1 MSVPETD
8 SQKEAWYND
17 AILYGL
23 GERLAEKYVTW
34 AEENSASPSVNLDV
48 SKFLEEES
56 DSWD

>member
-34 AEENSASPSVNLDV
+34 AEENSASQSVNLDV
-48 SKFLEEES
+48 SKFLKEES

>member
-23 GERLAEKYVTW
+23 VDQLTCPLK
-34 AEENSASPSVNLDV
+34 
-48 SKFLEEES
+48 
-56 DSWD
+56 

>member
-34 AEENSASPSVNLDV
+34 VEENSTRPSANLDV
-48 SKFLEEES
+48 SKFLEEEIGS
-56 DSWD
+56 